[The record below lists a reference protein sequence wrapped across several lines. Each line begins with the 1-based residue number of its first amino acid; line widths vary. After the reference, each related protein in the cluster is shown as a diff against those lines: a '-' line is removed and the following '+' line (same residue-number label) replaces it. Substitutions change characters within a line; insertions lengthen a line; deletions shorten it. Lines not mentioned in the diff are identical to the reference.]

1 MIFFASIVAALGI
14 TLWLISYIAKMLS
27 AKRPGIG
34 WIFLAWITGGILSAL
49 VVTPI
54 GFFASEIDP
63 TILFIATLGL
73 SFVISS
79 AAYKFINQMG
89 WGGAFTTNI
98 ASYVIGLVTF
108 VIAIILSGNSLKQTF
123 DTITIAAQKNAT
135 MVGSFA
141 RNDISHDILLYQES
155 TKEESEVSDRENENN
170 EYANGGDFNNDND
183 IANDLENA
191 AATENQDEYL
201 EPEFKE
207 NDLLPKKLVR
217 QNQAKEK
224 PYVSPKY
231 HVVRIDRINSLLGRE
246 IRIKKSNGK
255 VVAGSLQRIRGKDAV
270 VKQRI
275 HGGEAIIP
283 VSLATIRKLEVYR

>member
-1 MIFFASIVAALGI
+1 MIFYASIIAALGI

-27 AKRPGIG
+27 AKRPGLG
-34 WIFLAWITGGILSAL
+34 WIILAWITGGILSTL
-49 VVTPI
+49 LIIPI
-54 GFFASEIDP
+54 GIFANDIDP
-63 TILFIATLGL
+63 TILFIVTLGL
-73 SFVISS
+73 SFIISS
-79 AAYKFINQMG
+79 AAYKYINQMG

-108 VIAIILSGNSLKQTF
+108 VVAIIISGNSLKQTF
-123 DTITIAAQKNAT
+123 NTITIAAQKNAT
-135 MVGSFA
+135 MAGSLA
-141 RNDISHDILLYQES
+141 THDISQDILLHQQKSNE
-155 TKEESEVSDRENENN
+155 TGKNSENVDSQLVSD
-170 EYANGGDFNNDND
+170 
-183 IANDLENA
+183 ENA
-191 AATENQDEYL
+191 NNNSDIDKEGTGEYL

-207 NDLLPKKLVR
+207 EDLLPKKLVR

-246 IRIKKSNGK
+246 IRIKKRNGN
-255 VVAGSLQRIRGKDAV
+255 VVAGSLQKIRGNDVV

-275 HGGEAIIP
+275 HGGEATIP